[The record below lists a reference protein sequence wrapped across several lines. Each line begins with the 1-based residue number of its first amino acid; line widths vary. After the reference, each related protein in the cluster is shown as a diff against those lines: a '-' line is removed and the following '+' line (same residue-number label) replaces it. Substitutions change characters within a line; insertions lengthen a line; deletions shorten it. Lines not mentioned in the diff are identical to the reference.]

1 MDKQINERCPHAKNC
16 WLNGNYNYCKTA
28 ICKEPLI
35 PKDKPL
41 SKSVAN
47 STRKIIEAT
56 KTGIIVNNTIGQESE
71 QIQGE
76 LF

>member
-1 MDKQINERCPHAKNC
+1 MITE
-16 WLNGNYNYCKTA
+16 
-28 ICKEPLI
+28 
-35 PKDKPL
+35 
-41 SKSVAN
+41 
-47 STRKIIEAT
+47 KIIGAT

>member
-1 MDKQINERCPHAKNC
+1 MITE
-16 WLNGNYNYCKTA
+16 
-28 ICKEPLI
+28 
-35 PKDKPL
+35 
-41 SKSVAN
+41 
-47 STRKIIEAT
+47 KIIEAT